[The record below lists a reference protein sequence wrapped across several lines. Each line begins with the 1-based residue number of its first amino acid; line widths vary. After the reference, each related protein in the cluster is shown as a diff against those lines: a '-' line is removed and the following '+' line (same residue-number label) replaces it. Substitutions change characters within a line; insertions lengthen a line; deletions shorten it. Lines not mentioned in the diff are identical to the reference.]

1 MKDNKFEYNKVIF
14 AFISVLIPSKRK
26 GPLVKYQRI
35 IAYGIWINIACLL
48 LSFVLFINEEC
59 LFIFPY
65 LKELLVG
72 IFCSMIV
79 VIVTSVL
86 GFQKTREEMFEVFYD
101 KVFIMA
107 GWYNSLMDSNGHIDT
122 ERAARGYDSF
132 KEEKDYYDDVS
143 FKLLWFSKRK
153 AVEYS
158 IVVPNIEILYLNIKQ
173 IVENNGEELDG
184 YKNKEIL
191 NNIVDNM
198 KVLSEGYY
206 EDKYNMFKQDFWD

>member
-1 MKDNKFEYNKVIF
+1 MKDNKFEYNKLMF

-107 GWYNSLMDSNGHIDT
+107 GWYNSLMDSNGYIDT

-132 KEEKDYYDDVS
+132 KKEKDYYDDVS